1 LSVGKVN
8 DIQSAYQANYILD
21 RLVEEGIRLGEQK
34 ASVAIHNNVLDAW
47 AKCGN
52 PGGFL
57 RALNLLEAMHKRH
70 QDYPDI
76 CPSPNTISYHSALT
90 ACARSAKLGH
100 PAAPA
105 AADKLIKQ
113 MERHSEDNPGGAIHP
128 ETQSYA
134 NVMLA
139 HANQAH
145 QVYGAA
151 GAAEDWL
158 HYISKRNTEGGP
170 GPDTACFNMV
180 LKAWKSCP
188 EDRAADR
195 ALELLNLM
203 IKLFHD
209 GHHEMVSPNERSFG
223 QVIDAFAER
232 SRPEEAEAVL
242 KMALSFFLDDEQVR
256 RKLPDRQI
264 DLRQCFNIVI
274 NGWAKSGGSDAPE
287 RATALLMDM
296 RAIAKETYLV
306 RTEPDVFTHTSC
318 MEAIANSGRDD
329 APEIVESRL
338 FSMIEQ
344 HRTQQYGHGRDYDEM
359 APLPNGATFDCAIR
373 TWHRSE
379 KPNKGER
386 MEDILNTS
394 IDLAQ
399 RHDQADMLPRPRTVN
414 MCLKA
419 WAPTDESKALD
430 ILIRM
435 EIVRCVDHFSYISL
449 IHEFLND
456 VDEHKGNAAN
466 RVYAAAVV
474 LEKFQA
480 QIMHRGIFD
489 WPRDPQQLYNT
500 VLFGLLK
507 LGTGDAADRAY
518 SLLEGMER
526 NTTLRAKP
534 SIASYS
540 CVIRALSKQPSGE
553 RTKKA
558 FAIFDHV
565 TQLHHHDK
573 KRKVKLDTHAFLAML
588 AYLANVKQRW
598 AADQAYNLLGTL
610 IRMHSQTG
618 HKAHQP
624 DFQCYDKCLQAMARC
639 EDLES
644 LQLAVKMLKEFIADF
659 RDARALALP
668 SEASINTVLKF
679 CNLHDSKDSAI
690 LADEVLA
697 IKKKLK
703 EEGHLRQFQTMET
716 G

>member
-1 LSVGKVN
+1 VN
-8 DIQSAYQANYILD
+8 DIHSAYQANQLLD
-21 RLVEEGIRLGEQK
+21 RLVKEGIRRGEKK
-34 ASVAIHNNVLDAW
+34 ANVGIHNNVLGAW

-52 PGGFL
+52 PGGFV

-70 QDYPDI
+70 QNNPVV

-100 PAAPA
+100 PAATA
-105 AADKLIKQ
+105 AAEKLIKQ
-113 MERHSEDNPGGAIHP
+113 MEQHSVDTPGGVIHP

-134 NVMLA
+134 IVMLT

-188 EDRAADR
+188 EDRGADR

-203 IKLFHD
+203 IKLFRD
-209 GHHEMVSPNERSFG
+209 GHHEMVAPDEISFG
-223 QVIDAFAER
+223 QVIDAFSER

-242 KMALSFFLDDEQVR
+242 KMALSFFLDDDEIQ
-256 RKLPDRQI
+256 RKLPSRQI
-264 DLRQCFNIVI
+264 DLRQCFNMAI
-274 NGWAKSGGSDAPE
+274 NAWAKSGGDDAPE

-306 RTEPDVFTHTSC
+306 LTEPDVYTHTSC
-318 MEAIANSGRDD
+318 MEAIANGGRDD

-338 FSMIEQ
+338 YSMIEQ
-344 HRTQQYGHGRDYDEM
+344 RRTQQYGHGRDNDEM

-373 TWHRSE
+373 AWHRSE
-379 KPNKGER
+379 KSNKAER
-386 MEDILNTS
+386 MEDILDTS
-394 IDLAQ
+394 IDLA
-399 RHDQADMLPRPRTVN
+399 RRYDQSDMLPKPRTVN

-419 WAPTDESKALD
+419 WAPTNESKALN
-430 ILIRM
+430 ILNRM
-435 EIVRCVDHFSYISL
+435 EIVRCVDHFSYIYL
-449 IHEFLND
+449 ITEFTND
-456 VDEHKGNAAN
+456 MEKHQGNAAN
-466 RVYAAAVV
+466 RVFASAGV

-480 QIMHRGIFD
+480 QIMHRGVFD
-489 WPRDPQQLYNT
+489 WPKDPQKLYNG
-500 VLFGLLK
+500 VLFALLK

-526 NTTLRAKP
+526 NTTPRAKP

-540 CVIRALSKQPSGE
+540 CVIRALSKQPSAE
-553 RTKKA
+553 RSRKA
-558 FAIFDHV
+558 NAIFDQV
-565 TQLHHHDK
+565 MFLHQHDK
-573 KRKVKLDTHAFLAML
+573 KRRVKLDTHACLAML

-598 AADQAYNLLGTL
+598 AADQAFNLLGTL
-610 IRMHSQTG
+610 IHMHSQTG
-618 HKAHQP
+618 HKALAP

-644 LQLAVKMLKEFIADF
+644 LQLSVKMLKQFVADF

-679 CNLHDSKDSAI
+679 CNIHGSKDSAI
-690 LADEVLA
+690 LADEVMA
-697 IKKKLK
+697 IKIKLQQ
-703 EEGHLRQFQTMET
+703 EGHLRQFSEA
-716 G
+716 